1 MSSPSS
7 TTPAPP
13 AAQQRTFA
21 FVDLAGFTALTE
33 AHGDDAAVEQ
43 VERFEAVTR
52 QSLAEGDR
60 LVKCLGDAVMLCF
73 ASPDAS
79 LAALQRLLRGCQDL
93 ESLPL
98 PRTGVHHGPAIERSG
113 DWFGATV
120 NLAARVAGQAQG
132 GQTLATAAVV
142 AAARA
147 QSIPVTELGCFSL
160 RNIAEPVELYEL
172 ELVAPTQATS
182 LDPVCRMQVR
192 HARAVGRL
200 RHDARD
206 WWFCSLA
213 CAGAFTREP
222 DRYTVRS
229 P

>member
-1 MSSPSS
+1 
-7 TTPAPP
+7 
-13 AAQQRTFA
+13 
-21 FVDLAGFTALTE
+21 
-33 AHGDDAAVEQ
+33 
-43 VERFEAVTR
+43 
-52 QSLAEGDR
+52 
-60 LVKCLGDAVMLCF
+60 MLCF

-79 LAALQRLLRGCQDL
+79 LVALQRLLRRCQDL

-98 PRTGVHHGPAIERSG
+98 PRTGVHQGPAIERND

-132 GQTLATAAVV
+132 GQTLATTAV
-142 AAARA
+142 AEAARSRVIA
-147 QSIPVTELGCFSL
+147 VNELGCFSL

-172 ELVAPTQATS
+172 ELVAPIQATS

-192 HARAVGRL
+192 HATAAGRL

-213 CAGAFTREP
+213 CAGAFTRDP
-222 DRYTVRS
+222 DHYAVTPDEEQQRS
-229 P
+229 GLCQ